1 MKSLDVK
8 ALKILMRSGRATWAE
23 LGQLLGLSA
32 PSAADRVRKLEQC
45 GVIRG
50 YAALVDPAS
59 VGYPLTA
66 YVSVSLASHRNRA
79 AFLRAISKMDQVVEC
94 HHVSCEDDYLL
105 KVRCRG
111 TQDLDHLL
119 ATQLKDK
126 LGVARTRTTIV
137 LSTAKESVRVPI
149 AAAEGRC
156 GALWEGATKLM
167 GRTSTVERWHQTPR
181 RG

>member
-1 MKSLDVK
+1 MDSLDSK
-8 ALKILMRSGRATWAE
+8 ALMFLMRSGRVTWAE
-23 LGQLLGLSA
+23 LGSFLGLSA
-32 PSAADRVRKLEQC
+32 PSAADRVRKLEER

-59 VGYPLTA
+59 VGHPLTA

-79 AFLRAISKMDQVVEC
+79 AFLRAIDKMEQVAEC
-94 HHVSCEDDYLL
+94 HHVAGDDDYLL

-119 ATQLKDK
+119 AEELKDK

-149 AAAEGRC
+149 DQKGDA
-156 GALWEGATKLM
+156 KD
-167 GRTSTVERWHQTPR
+167 
-181 RG
+181 

>member
-1 MKSLDVK
+1 MSTPSFRRKSLLEPLDMKAVK
-8 ALKILMRSGRATWAE
+8 LLLRNGRATWAE
-23 LGQLLGLSA
+23 LGQHLSLSP
-32 PSAADRVRKLEQC
+32 PSAADRVHKLEQG

-66 YVSVSLASHRNRA
+66 YVSVTLASPGKRA
-79 AFLRAISKMDQVVEC
+79 AFLGAIEKMEQVAEC
-94 HHVSCEDDYLL
+94 HHVAGDDDYLL

-119 ATQLKDK
+119 ATELKDK

-149 AAAEGRC
+149 EGK
-156 GALWEGATKLM
+156 GKT
-167 GRTSTVERWHQTPR
+167 
-181 RG
+181 

>member
-1 MKSLDVK
+1 MRSFDVK
-8 ALKILMRSGRATWAE
+8 ALKLLMRNGRASWAE
-23 LGQLLGLSA
+23 LGEFLGLSA
-32 PSAADRVRKLEQC
+32 PSAADRVRKLEQR

-59 VGYPLTA
+59 VGHPLTA

-94 HHVSCEDDYLL
+94 HHVAGDDDYLL

-137 LSTAKESVRVPI
+137 L
-149 AAAEGRC
+149 
-156 GALWEGATKLM
+156 
-167 GRTSTVERWHQTPR
+167 
-181 RG
+181 

>member
-8 ALKILMRSGRATWAE
+8 ALKLLMRNGRATWAE
-23 LGQLLGLSA
+23 LGELLDLSA
-32 PSAADRVRKLEQC
+32 PSAANRVHKLEQR

-59 VGYPLTA
+59 VGHPLTA
-66 YVSVSLASHRNRA
+66 YVSVSLASHRNRT
-79 AFLRAISKMDQVVEC
+79 AFLRAISKMDQVAEC
-94 HHVSCEDDYLL
+94 HHVAGDDDYLL

-119 ATQLKDK
+119 ATELKDR

-137 LSTAKESVRVPI
+137 LSTAKESLRVPI
-149 AAAEGRC
+149 DAAD
-156 GALWEGATKLM
+156 
-167 GRTSTVERWHQTPR
+167 
-181 RG
+181 

>member
-1 MKSLDVK
+1 MPPFRRELLLKSLDMK
-8 ALKILMRSGRATWAE
+8 AIKLLLRNGRATWAE
-23 LGQLLGLSA
+23 LGQHLRVSA
-32 PSAADRVRKLEQC
+32 PSAADRVHKLERR

-66 YVSVSLASHRNRA
+66 YVSVTLASHRKRA
-79 AFLRAISKMDQVVEC
+79 AFLRAIEKMEQVAEC
-94 HHVSCEDDYLL
+94 HHVAGNDDYLL
-105 KVRCRG
+105 KVRCQG

-137 LSTAKESVRVPI
+137 LSTAKESVRVPVLPEE
-149 AAAEGRC
+149 AD
-156 GALWEGATKLM
+156 
-167 GRTSTVERWHQTPR
+167 
-181 RG
+181 